1 VTSHPR
7 FLKLFF
13 LSAAPVCAA
22 SPNAST
28 GSQRIQGVFSMWLTA
43 PRDAVPIRIDLLQAS
58 DQEIRQVAAISL
70 ERLTHRAAPSDEVS
84 GLDPAWPHKTWQT
97 WWRSDSAAA
106 PIYAHNECG
115 ETLRI
120 DSSKPR
126 VVHPPQTVQ
135 F

>member
-1 VTSHPR
+1 
-7 FLKLFF
+7 
-13 LSAAPVCAA
+13 
-22 SPNAST
+22 
-28 GSQRIQGVFSMWLTA
+28 MWLTA

-115 ETLRI
+115 ETLRHRFI
-120 DSSKPR
+120 ETKGR
-126 VVHPPQTVQ
+126 APPQTVQ